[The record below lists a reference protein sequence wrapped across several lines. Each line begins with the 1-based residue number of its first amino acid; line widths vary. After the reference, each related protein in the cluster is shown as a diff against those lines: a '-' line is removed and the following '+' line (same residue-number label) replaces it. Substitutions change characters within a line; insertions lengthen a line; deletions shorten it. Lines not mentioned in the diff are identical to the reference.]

1 MPRLQL
7 AECFRVL
14 RTNLDRVTRDR
25 RMQVILVTSPH
36 AGDGKSTTSSNLAI
50 SLAQNGKRVLLV
62 DADLRRS
69 SLPASYSMSNE
80 EGLTQML
87 RGSASPT
94 AVIQPT
100 PVENLNLLAAGR
112 GL

>member
-1 MPRLQL
+1 M
-7 AECFRVL
+7 
-14 RTNLDRVTRDR
+14 
-25 RMQVILVTSPH
+25 
-36 AGDGKSTTSSNLAI
+36 
-50 SLAQNGKRVLLV
+50 LLV

-80 EGLTQML
+80 EGLTQLL

-100 PVENLNLLAAGR
+100 PVENLNLLAAAWVVKTPRNCWDRPRFANSSTLPGTIMM
-112 GL
+112 